1 MRIVEEKIDKFAH
14 DIMTDVSNQRKEIM
28 EQTEKELEAIY
39 EEKELAYLSK
49 AYEIIQSGLKSIQK
63 EKNEIISRS
72 IMDSKREI
80 LKAREE
86 IIKGTFLDAQKE
98 LEAFTQKK
106 EYQEYLINMI
116 KEDIAKIGDGEI
128 LIYIAHTD
136 EKYLNRLNKEFD
148 NKIVLEDKNK
158 KMIGGCKIF
167 NKTKNIYLDDS
178 FYSKL
183 YEQKETFL
191 HNCNLEIE

>member
-14 DIMTDVSNQRKEIM
+14 DIMTDVSQKRKAIM
-28 EQTEKELEAIY
+28 EDTEKELEAIY

-49 AYEIIQSGLKSIQK
+49 AYEIIQNGLKNIQR

-72 IMDSKREI
+72 IMDSKRKI
-80 LKAREE
+80 LKARED
-86 IIKGTFLDAQKE
+86 IIKDTFEDAEKK
-98 LEAFTQKK
+98 LMDFTQ
-106 EYQEYLINMI
+106 EEDYYDYLRKMI
-116 KEDIAKIGDGEI
+116 KEDMKQIGDGDI
-128 LIYIAHTD
+128 LIYIAD
-136 EKYLNRLNKEFD
+136 SNKKYLSALNKEFS
-148 NKIVLEDKNK
+148 NKVTLEDKNT

-167 NKTKNIYLDDS
+167 NKTRNIFLDDS

-183 YEQKETFL
+183 YGQKETFL

>member
-28 EQTEKELEAIY
+28 EQMEKELDVIY

-72 IMDSKREI
+72 IMDSKRKI

-86 IIKGTFLDAQKE
+86 IIKGTFQDAEKK
-98 LEAFTQKK
+98 LEEFTQKK
-106 EYQEYLINMI
+106 EYQQYLKNMI
-116 KEDIAKIGDGEI
+116 KEDVTKMGDGEI
-128 LIYIAHTD
+128 LIYIDHTD
-136 EKYLNRLNKEFD
+136 EKYLSRLNEEFD
-148 NKIVLEDKNK
+148 NKVNLEDKNK

-167 NKTKNIYLDDS
+167 NKTKNLYLDDS

-183 YEQKETFL
+183 YKQKETFL

>member
-28 EQTEKELEAIY
+28 EQMEKELDVIY

-86 IIKGTFLDAQKE
+86 IIKGTFQDAEKK
-98 LEAFTQKK
+98 LEEFTQQK
-106 EYQEYLINMI
+106 EYQQYLKNMI
-116 KEDIAKIGDGEI
+116 KEDVTKMGDGEI

-136 EKYLNRLNKEFD
+136 EKYLSRLNGEFD
-148 NKIVLEDKNK
+148 NKVILENKNK

-167 NKTKNIYLDDS
+167 NKTENIYLDDS

-183 YEQKETFL
+183 YKQKETFL

>member
-14 DIMTDVSNQRKEIM
+14 DIMTDVSKKRKAIM

-49 AYEIIQSGLKSIQK
+49 AYEIIQNGLKSIQR
-63 EKNEIISRS
+63 EKNEILSRS
-72 IMDSKREI
+72 IMDSKRKI
-80 LKAREE
+80 LKARED
-86 IIKGTFLDAQKE
+86 IIKDTFEDAEKK
-98 LEAFTQKK
+98 LKNFTLKK
-106 EYQEYLINMI
+106 DYCAYLKKMI
-116 KEDIAKIGDGEI
+116 KEDIEQIGKGDI
-128 LIYIAHTD
+128 LIYIANTD
-136 EKYLNRLNKEFD
+136 EKYLAPLNKEFD
-148 NKIVLEDKNK
+148 NNVALEDKNN

-167 NKTKNIYLDDS
+167 NKTRNIFIDDS

-183 YEQKETFL
+183 YGQKEIFL